1 MDRHLD
7 EKKTKNT
14 CIKGAG
20 PKQKEKHNSW
30 YNHFMC
36 LLILESS
43 SFCQKWIHLKIIP
56 QILEIQSQKSIHIL
70 SPVIYWHI
78 Q

>member
-7 EKKTKNT
+7 EKKKHLH
-14 CIKGAG
+14 KGG
-20 PKQKEKHNSW
+20 RSKQKEKHNSW